1 MAVKEL
7 VRADTTAERIYR
19 AVAAGGA
26 KGGEEDLLDHFGGRL
41 DPTLIFVKTH
51 ALAAG
56 TVNDVVFAVEMRGV
70 KRTHEDGDGID
81 AGGRRVCGVIARD
94 RELVGLSCTGRAA
107 GRDDERTEN
116 RQTVCEA
123 I

>member
-41 DPTLIFVKTH
+41 DPTLVFVKTH

-56 TVNDVVFAVEMRGV
+56 TVNDVVFAIEMRGV

-81 AGGRRVCGVIARD
+81 AGGRRRGGVTARNGD
-94 RELVGLSCTGRAA
+94 LGVFAGAWRPASGEA
-107 GRDDERTEN
+107 GRTE
-116 RQTVCEA
+116 EE
-123 I
+123 